1 MSWADLLHDASF
13 RGVTFECE
21 RTHDSA
27 KRALAEHEYPYLD
40 GANVEDLG
48 RRARRTSLTAV
59 FWGDDYE
66 TRLQAFLQALDTP
79 GSGELI
85 HPVFG
90 SMPNMQLDDYEL
102 SHDAD
107 NPDHCRI
114 ELRFVESTSG
124 NPFFAQQLPDQKA
137 EAVSALADA
146 ARANGIAAFGMAL
159 DALKSV
165 RGILSRLNNL
175 RDVMTGTLGAIRSQV
190 QGIIGTTLDI
200 IEYPQAFASDI
211 VSYLSGM
218 ADLRSF
224 DVGVITSD
232 WKGLTGQLANTVQ
245 LPASISAGTATVAS
259 SAGMVPTGVTYT
271 TNGSSSV
278 SAGTSGSP
286 STSGGTSGSGG
297 SSTSSGAASSSGTSA
312 TVMPAAV
319 VAINA
324 NPTDIATVRAIIQ
337 LAAAA
342 QLADAA
348 SSILADE
355 AASPTLSPAEI
366 ERIVDDT
373 RTSIQA
379 AIDLHRQVY
388 TLDTSRPIV
397 EGLKDMALA
406 VQTAA
411 IAVMDARP
419 PLITRTIT
427 AAGNLHLVAFRWYG
441 DYTRASELL
450 LLNPQ
455 IINPNFLQPGDVLNA
470 YSQ

>member
-13 RGVTFECE
+13 RGITFDVE
-21 RTHDSA
+21 RAHDSA

-40 GANVEDLG
+40 GANIEDLR
-48 RRARRTSLTAV
+48 RRARRTNLTAI

-66 TRLQAFLQALDTP
+66 TRLQAFIQALDQP
-79 GSGELI
+79 GTGELI

-107 NPDHCRI
+107 NPDHCRV
-114 ELRFVESTSG
+114 ELRFVESTPG

-137 EAVSALADA
+137 EMVSALADA
-146 ARANGIAAFGMAL
+146 ARSNGIAAFGMAL

-165 RGILSRLNNL
+165 RGMLSRLNDL
-175 RDVMTGTLGAIRSQV
+175 RDVMSGTLGAIRSQV
-190 QGIIGTTLDI
+190 QGVIGTTLDI
-200 IEYPQAFASDI
+200 IEYPQAFAADI

-224 DVGVITSD
+224 DVGTITSD
-232 WKGLTGQLANTVQ
+232 WKSLSGQLANTVQ
-245 LPASISAGTATVAS
+245 LPASISAGTATIAS
-259 SAGMVPTGVTYT
+259 SAGMVSTGVTYT
-271 TNGSSSV
+271 TNGSTAASASS
-278 SAGTSGSP
+278 
-286 STSGGTSGSGG
+286 SGGTSASGG
-297 SSTSSGAASSSGTSA
+297 TSTSTGGTSSSTSAA
-312 TVMPAAV
+312 VMPAAV
-319 VAINA
+319 VAVHANA
-324 NPTDIATVRAIIQ
+324 SDVATVQAIIQ

-342 QLADAA
+342 QLADTA

-355 AASPTLSPAEI
+355 ASDPTLSPAEI
-366 ERIVDDT
+366 ERIVNDT

-379 AIDLHRQVY
+379 AVDLHRQLY
-388 TLDTSRPIV
+388 PLDTFRPIV

-419 PLITRTIT
+419 PLVVRTVT
-427 AAGNLHLVAFRWYG
+427 VVGNLHLTAFRWYG
-441 DYTRASELL
+441 DYTRATELA

-455 IINPNFLQPGDVLNA
+455 ITNPNFLQPGDMLNA

>member
-1 MSWADLLHDASF
+1 MSWTDLLHDASF
-13 RGVTFECE
+13 RGVKFECE

-48 RRARRTSLTAV
+48 RRARRTMLVAV
-59 FWGDDYE
+59 FWGNDYE
-66 TRLQAFLQALDTP
+66 SRLQAFLQALDKP
-79 GSGELI
+79 GTGELV

-90 SMPNMQLDDYEL
+90 SMPNMQLDDYEA

-107 NPDHCRI
+107 NPDYCRV
-114 ELRFVESTSG
+114 ELRFVEATPG
-124 NPFFAQQLPDQKA
+124 NPFFAQQFPDQKA
-137 EAVSALADA
+137 EAVSALADTT
-146 ARANGIAAFGMAL
+146 RSHGIAAFGKAL
-159 DALKSV
+159 DALKSA
-165 RGILSRLNNL
+165 RGALSRLNNL
-175 RDVMTGTLGAIRSQV
+175 RDVITGTLGAIRSQV
-190 QGIIGTTLDI
+190 QGIISTTLDI
-200 IEYPQAFASDI
+200 IEYPQAFASDV
-211 VSYLSGM
+211 VSCLSGM
-218 ADLRSF
+218 ADFRSF
-224 DVGVITSD
+224 NIGTIMSD
-232 WKGLTGQLANTVQ
+232 WKSLVGQLSNTVQ
-245 LPASISAGTATVAS
+245 LPAAISSGTATVAS

-271 TNGSSSV
+271 TNGSGAT
-278 SAGTSGSP
+278 SAGSSGNTSTPGGGTP
-286 STSGGTSGSGG
+286 STGGA
-297 SSTSSGAASSSGTSA
+297 STSSGTGA

-324 NPTDIATVRAIIQ
+324 NPTDIATVQAIIE
-337 LAAAA
+337 LAAAT
-342 QLADAA
+342 QLADTA
-348 SSILADE
+348 SSVFADE

-379 AIDLHRQVY
+379 AIDLHRQLY

-397 EGLKDMALA
+397 ESLKDMALA

-419 PLITRTIT
+419 ALTTRTVT
-427 AAGNLHLVAFRWYG
+427 DSGNLHLTAFRWYG
-441 DYTRASELL
+441 DYTRASQLA

-455 IINPNFLQPGDVLNA
+455 IINPNFLLPGDVLNA